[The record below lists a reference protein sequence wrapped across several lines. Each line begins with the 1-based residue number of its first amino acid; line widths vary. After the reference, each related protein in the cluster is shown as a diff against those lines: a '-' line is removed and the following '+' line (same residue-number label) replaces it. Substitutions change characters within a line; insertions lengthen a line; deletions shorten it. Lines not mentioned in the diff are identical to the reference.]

1 MKPLEGQTAVVTG
14 ASRGIGRAICLRLAE
29 AGANIAGIDVVMDS
43 LDETGRLVAEKGVQ
57 FKALQA
63 DVSQLDQF
71 QDAVNAAAEAF
82 GSVDVMVNNAGIT
95 RDNLLVRMPP
105 EEWDSVIAVNLT
117 GVFNGIKAAARI
129 MSKQR
134 SGRIVNIAS
143 TVGITGNVGQANYSA
158 SKAGVIGLTKTAAR
172 ELARRNVTVNAV
184 APGFIVT
191 PMTDKLTDEAR
202 EASLKMIPLGRFG
215 QAEDVAGVVFF
226 LAGPDAAYLTGKVIP
241 VDGGMVM

>member
-1 MKPLEGQTAVVTG
+1 MKPLEGKAAVVTG

-29 AGANIAGIDVVMDS
+29 AGADVAGLDIVMDS
-43 LDETGRLVAEKGVQ
+43 LEETGRLVGQKGVR

-63 DVSQLDQF
+63 DVSQFDQF
-71 QDAVNAAAEAF
+71 QAAVNAAAEAF
-82 GSVDVMVNNAGIT
+82 GSVDVLVNNAGIT
-95 RDNLLVRMPP
+95 RDNLLVRMTP
-105 EEWDSVIAVNLT
+105 EDWASVIAINLT
-117 GVFNGIKAAARI
+117 GVFNGIKAAARV

-134 SGRIVNIAS
+134 SGRIINIAS

-191 PMTDKLTDEAR
+191 PMTDKLTEEAR
-202 EASLKMIPLGRFG
+202 QASLSQIPLGRFG
-215 QAEDVAGVVFF
+215 QPEDVAGVVFF